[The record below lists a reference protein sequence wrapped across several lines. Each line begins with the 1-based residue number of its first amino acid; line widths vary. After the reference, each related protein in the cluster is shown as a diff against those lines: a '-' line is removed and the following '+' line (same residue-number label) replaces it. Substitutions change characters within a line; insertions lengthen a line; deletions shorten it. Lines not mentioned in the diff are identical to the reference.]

1 VSASELSTTN
11 DLFDLANIDAGRI
24 TLNCEPLDCLEIM
37 TEVYRALE
45 APAKERDAIL
55 TADTSINLPYV
66 LADRRR
72 LIQILLN
79 LGRNAI
85 QYNIEDGWVLLSA
98 HPHHGM
104 VRFIVRDTGRGI
116 PKELYPRIFQ
126 AFDRSGGEA
135 ATEKRTGVGLV
146 IARKLAQAMKGRV
159 GFESS
164 VGQGSKFWVDLPI
177 VEQAA
182 AKPGSSSAFVTMGDT
197 RRKVLYIEDK
207 IPNIELMRD
216 IIEELRT
223 LQFIDAQTVE
233 DGVLI
238 ARSVIPDLVITDIH
252 LPDGKGFDVLRRLRA
267 DSRTAHIP
275 VLALSADAMTTNLHN
290 MERAGFDRIVTKPF
304 EILELMDIIRRHFE
318 AA

>member
-1 VSASELSTTN
+1 VNAS
-11 DLFDLANIDAGRI
+11 DLLDLANIDAGRI
-24 TLNCEPLDCLEIM
+24 TLNCRPLDCLEVM
-37 TEVYRALE
+37 TEVYRTLE
-45 APAKERDAIL
+45 APAQERGAIL

-66 LADRRR
+66 LADRGR
-72 LIQILLN
+72 LIQILRS
-79 LGRNAI
+79 LGHNAI

-116 PKELYPRIFQ
+116 PRELYPRIFQ
-126 AFDRSGGEA
+126 PFGRPPGET
-135 ATEKRTGVGLV
+135 ATEQGTGISLA

-159 GFESS
+159 GFESV

-177 VEQAA
+177 AEQTAA
-182 AKPGSSSAFVTMGDT
+182 TPGGPRAFVTMGEA

-223 LQFIDAQTVE
+223 TQFIDAQTVD
-233 DGVLI
+233 DGVQI

-275 VLALSADAMTTNLHN
+275 ILALSADAMTTNLHN
-290 MERAGFDRIVTKPF
+290 MERAGFDRVITKPF
-304 EILELMDIIRRHFE
+304 EILDLMEIIRRHLE

>member
-1 VSASELSTTN
+1 VNVSELSTTN
-11 DLFDLANIDAGRI
+11 DLLELANIDAGRI
-24 TLNCEPLDCLEIM
+24 TLNCQPLDCLEVM
-37 TEVYRALE
+37 TEVYRSLE
-45 APAKERDAIL
+45 APAQERSAIL

-66 LADRRR
+66 LADRER

-79 LGRNAI
+79 LGQNAI

-104 VRFIVRDTGRGI
+104 VRFIVRDTGSGI
-116 PKELYPRIFQ
+116 AKELFPQIFQ
-126 AFDRSGGEA
+126 PFSRPSGEA
-135 ATEKRTGVGLV
+135 ATEKRIGLGLA
-146 IARKLAQAMKGRV
+146 IARKLAQAMNGRV
-159 GFESS
+159 GFESLL
-164 VGQGSKFWVDLPI
+164 GQGSKFWVDLPI
-177 VEQAA
+177 AEQAA
-182 AKPGSSSAFVTMGDT
+182 AKPGSPSPFVTMGDA

-223 LQFIDAQTVE
+223 IQFIDAQTVE
-233 DGVLI
+233 DGVQI

-267 DSRTAHIP
+267 DSRTAHVP
-275 VLALSADAMTTNLHN
+275 VFALSADAMTTNLHN
-290 MERAGFDRIVTKPF
+290 MERAGFDRIITKPF
-304 EILELMDIIRRHFE
+304 EILDLMDIIRRHLQ